1 MRSLQSAYTIL
12 PISFS
17 WFFPFSMNFSRFVLG
32 LDFIAVGHTA
42 GPDAVSPKITYSKA
56 LLHGQPDL
64 DEVFKWVLDIISIV
78 SKLCRIDSGNHLL
91 IGC

>member
-1 MRSLQSAYTIL
+1 MRSLQSANTIL

-78 SKLCRIDSGNHLL
+78 SKFSQIDFGNHLL